1 MTEGE
6 CFGAGTERDPIRLFE
21 AWYEEAVRSGGP
33 FPDAMALST
42 ATRDGR
48 PSVRIV
54 LFKGIGGGGIAGGGI
69 DFYTN
74 LESRKARELAE
85 NPRAALAFHWPSL
98 RRQVR
103 VEGAVGPVPPAEADA
118 YFRSRPRGSQL
129 SAWASAQ
136 STSVPSRAH
145 LEERV
150 AEAGRRFEGKDVPR
164 PPFWGGFRVRP
175 EVFEFWIHRDN
186 RLHDRFLYRR
196 SGAAW
201 EISRL
206 AP

>member
-1 MTEGE
+1 MTEAE
-6 CFGAGTERDPIRLFE
+6 CFGAGTERDPVRLFE
-21 AWYEEAVRSGGP
+21 AWYGEAVQSGAP

-54 LFKGIGGGGIAGGGI
+54 LFKGIAGGEI

-74 LESRKARELAE
+74 LESRKARELAD
-85 NPRAALAFHWPSL
+85 NPRAALAFHWTSL

-103 VEGAVGPVPPAEADA
+103 VEGPVDPVPAAEADA
-118 YFRSRPRGSQL
+118 YFRTRPRGSQL

-136 STSVPSRAH
+136 STPVPSRAH

-150 AEAGRRFEGKDVPR
+150 ADAERRFEGKDVPR
-164 PPFWGGFRVRP
+164 PPFWGGFRLRP
-175 EVFEFWIHRDN
+175 EAFEFWIHRDN
-186 RLHDRFLYRR
+186 RLHDRFQYRR
-196 SGAAW
+196 ADAGW

>member
-1 MTEGE
+1 MSEGE
-6 CFGAGTERDPIRLFE
+6 CFGAGTERDPFRLFE
-21 AWYEEAVRSGGP
+21 AWYGEAVRSGGP

-48 PSVRIV
+48 PAVRIV
-54 LFKGIGGGGIAGGGI
+54 LYKGLAGGGI
-69 DFYTN
+69 DFFTN

-103 VEGAVGPVPPAEADA
+103 VEGAVDPVPPSAADT
-118 YFRSRPRGSQL
+118 YFRTRPRGSQL
-129 SAWASAQ
+129 SAWASPQ
-136 STSVPSRAH
+136 SASVVSRAH

-150 AEAGRRFEGKDVPR
+150 ADAERRFEGRDVPR

-175 EVFEFWIHRDN
+175 EAFEFWIHRDN

-196 SGAAW
+196 TDAAW